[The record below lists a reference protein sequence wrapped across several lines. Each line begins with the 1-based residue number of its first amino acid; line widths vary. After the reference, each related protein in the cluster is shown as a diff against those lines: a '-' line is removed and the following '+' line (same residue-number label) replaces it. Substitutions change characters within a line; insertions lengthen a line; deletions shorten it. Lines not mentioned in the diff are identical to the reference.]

1 MLHHNK
7 LHLLI
12 FISKLFPFSFSGI
25 AFFIENWKKAPSI
38 VLHHMSISCTIGYLI
53 VLSTIVQS
61 LFCTFTLAY
70 IYHVEVFACP
80 WSCQHLKSHRS
91 RRKRKAVC
99 RHQSKIKRI
108 SLGKKWQKKKIGKT
122 RPKIAI
128 FLL

>member
-25 AFFIENWKKAPSI
+25 AFIIENWKKAPSI

-53 VLSTIVQS
+53 VSCKVSFALLPWPI
-61 LFCTFTLAY
+61 Y
-70 IYHVEVFACP
+70 IMSRCLRVLV
-80 WSCQHLKSHRS
+80 SCQHLKSHRS